1 MQRIA
6 YVYTAQKEVGGSKVR
21 VIWGKVT
28 RPHGKSGMV
37 RAQFRRNLPPKAF
50 GQSVRIVSPI
60 ASPLRENAPDVRPHN
75 EGRPADLSCSLC
87 VCVAL
92 VIDALPVQQS
102 VLLLPS

>member
-50 GQSVRIVSPI
+50 GQSVRIVSWFGLGI
-60 ASPLRENAPDVRPHN
+60 ARLRPRLGRTAPCRDYPRLTLSFA
-75 EGRPADLSCSLC
+75 PAL
-87 VCVAL
+87 A
-92 VIDALPVQQS
+92 DALPVQQS
-102 VLLLPS
+102 VLLLLPS

>member
-60 ASPLRENAPDVRPHN
+60 A
-75 EGRPADLSCSLC
+75 
-87 VCVAL
+87 
-92 VIDALPVQQS
+92 
-102 VLLLPS
+102 